1 MYLYCLFFKKLECS
15 KQVGVNYFTSAQFTP
30 QQNKGSSEISTANS
44 ATEDN
49 ATLCQFIN
57 TILVKNIVH
66 ILLTSLAQ
74 MNSQV
79 HNISSNKDLNEGS
92 IISENVKNA

>member
-1 MYLYCLFFKKLECS
+1 MYLYCLFFKKLECP

-74 MNSQV
+74 MN
-79 HNISSNKDLNEGS
+79 ISSNKDLNEGS
-92 IISENVKNA
+92 IISENAKNA

>member
-1 MYLYCLFFKKLECS
+1 M
-15 KQVGVNYFTSAQFTP
+15 NYFTSAQFAP
-30 QQNKGSSEISTANS
+30 QQNKGSSEFSTANS

-49 ATLCQFIN
+49 ATLSQFIN
-57 TILVKNIVH
+57 TIHVKNIVH

-79 HNISSNKDLNEGS
+79 NNISSNKDLNKGS
-92 IISENVKNA
+92 IISENAKNAY